1 MYFNS
6 RPKPQLEAMLFG
18 NETIEWVEEFKYLGL
33 LLNSQMSF
41 SSHIDKVCTR
51 VSQYIGVFYNL
62 NKFLPRDVL
71 LLLYH
76 AFILPHL
83 TLHIVI
89 WGAAAEVHIG
99 KLRIKQNKLLRA
111 ILGVESINGIPQE
124 RTITMYNR
132 LGVLTINNLFKLY
145 LFKFLNLLMNGC
157 LPYFYDLLLRP
168 LLSTHNYNTRGG
180 RFRHPLVICE
190 VERRAMAH
198 QLVLMNEEIQPDFV
212 EDPAIKRVLKKYKR
226 FLLSNQRR

>member
-1 MYFNS
+1 
-6 RPKPQLEAMLFG
+6 
-18 NETIEWVEEFKYLGL
+18 
-33 LLNSQMSF
+33 
-41 SSHIDKVCTR
+41 
-51 VSQYIGVFYNL
+51 
-62 NKFLPRDVL
+62 
-71 LLLYH
+71 
-76 AFILPHL
+76 
-83 TLHIVI
+83 
-89 WGAAAEVHIG
+89 
-99 KLRIKQNKLLRA
+99 
-111 ILGVESINGIPQE
+111 
-124 RTITMYNR
+124 
-132 LGVLTINNLFKLY
+132 
-145 LFKFLNLLMNGC
+145 MNGS